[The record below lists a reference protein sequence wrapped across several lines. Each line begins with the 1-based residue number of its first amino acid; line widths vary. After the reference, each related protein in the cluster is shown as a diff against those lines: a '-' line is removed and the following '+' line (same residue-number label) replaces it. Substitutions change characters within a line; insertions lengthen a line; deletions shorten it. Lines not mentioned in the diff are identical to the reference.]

1 MSFNLACIGGR
12 AAYDLLHEGAFVA
25 ERLGPRPTPFGES
38 QPIFR
43 CESRFGGFYFLSRHG
58 ETAYERTPTFVNY
71 RANIYALKD
80 LDVRSIVSWSET
92 RAISHNFK
100 IGQYVLIDDLV
111 DETVLRPRT
120 LFADQGLGHIRQWPV
135 FCPSL
140 RRALADSLEAEHF
153 EYVNH
158 GTYVCAEGPR
168 HETPAETRKYAVF
181 GGELLGQALVPEVF
195 LARELQ
201 MCYASLCYVARYA
214 EDGTNYR
221 PFEDGRA
228 LLENVERRRAAGA
241 VERIPRLLE
250 RFVQVLPSTPAM
262 CQCESSMSDHIA
274 SGELGVDWRTW
285 FGHASKPTPPK
296 GVSRP

>member
-1 MSFNLACIGGR
+1 MPITLACIGGR
-12 AAYDLLHEGAFVA
+12 AAYDLLHAGALVA
-25 ERLGPRPTPFGES
+25 ERLGPRPTPFGDS
-38 QPIFR
+38 QPVFR
-43 CESRFGGFYFLSRHG
+43 CASRFGEFYFLSRHG

-80 LDVRSIVSWSET
+80 LEVRSIISWSET

-100 IGQYVLIDDLV
+100 VGQYVVIDDLV
-111 DETVLRPRT
+111 DETHSRPQT
-120 LFADQGLGHIRQWPV
+120 FFENLGLGHIREWPV

-140 RRALADSLEAEHF
+140 GKAIVDSLVAEECDF
-153 EYVNH
+153 TSRGV
-158 GTYVCAEGPR
+158 YVCVEGPR

-228 LLENVERRRAAGA
+228 LPIEVERQRATAA
-241 VERIPRLLE
+241 VDRMPRLLE
-250 RFVQVLPSTPAM
+250 RFCRVLPETPAM
-262 CQCESSMSDHIA
+262 CQCDASMIA
-274 SGELGVDWRTW
+274 HTETGELEFDWRSW
-285 FGHASKPTPPK
+285 FKHLNTGTAGHDET
-296 GVSRP
+296 